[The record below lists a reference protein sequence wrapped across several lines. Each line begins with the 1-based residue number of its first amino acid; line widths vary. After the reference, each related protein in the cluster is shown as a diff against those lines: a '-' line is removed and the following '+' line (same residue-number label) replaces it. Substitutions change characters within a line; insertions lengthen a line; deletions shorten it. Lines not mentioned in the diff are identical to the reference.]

1 MACLVKEYQE
11 VMNSKLGLDIE
22 IATYRRLLEGEEQ
35 RLCEG
40 VGAVNVCV
48 SSSRGGVVCGDLC
61 VSGSRPVTGS
71 ACSAPCSGNLAVS
84 TGMCAPCGPCNSITS
99 CGLGTGGVGSCG
111 ISSCGV
117 GSCASSCRKC

>member
-1 MACLVKEYQE
+1 MKFVDVE

-40 VGAVNVCV
+40 TGAENVCV

-71 ACSAPCSGNLAVS
+71 VCSAPCSGNVAVS
-84 TGMCAPCGPCNSITS
+84 TGMCAPCGQRCS
-99 CGLGTGGVGSCG
+99 GS
-111 ISSCGV
+111 SLV
-117 GSCASSCRKC
+117 RFA